1 VRLPLKWCK
10 KKAST
15 HQNRLMTG
23 HKLHLI
29 LIGNELH
36 EEDNI
41 QVYNQLAERERE
53 RDRDSDRSQTT
64 LISETVKCI

>member
-1 VRLPLKWCK
+1 VENAYVRLPLKWCK

-53 RDRDSDRSQTT
+53 REIEIVIDLRQH
-64 LISETVKCI
+64 